1 MKQYQGLTSLL
12 LGGAAILVAQAPAM
26 AAATLVTGVQLRQT
40 SRGVEVFLQTQNGER
55 PQIFTV
61 VRGNDLVAD
70 VINTQLRLPQ
80 GNAFRQDNPYP
91 GIASIVVN
99 QLDANSVRVT
109 VTGTD
114 SPPVGQIAGRDARGI
129 LFGFS
134 PGNGAA
140 AESPAPPSPQ
150 SAGLPGLP
158 PGPSVQ
164 VPPASRPAAPSQ
176 PLPTSPNVLV
186 PNPEVTIDGV
196 PVAPGGVPPAAFS
209 PSAAPPLLPRAIAPP
224 VGDIAI
230 STTDSSGATLD
241 LGTNERVP
249 RLVLR
254 DAPVREVLSLLV
266 RQAGLN
272 VAFSAD
278 MSAQTGQGAQPAQA
292 GQAGQAAAGSEGPKI
307 SLDIENESVQ
317 DVFNY
322 VLRLSGLQAN
332 RIGRTIF
339 VGTRLPNEL
348 RDVVIRTLRMN
359 QVGARQAA
367 GFLASMG
374 AESSVTSTQE
384 QTEVTATPI
393 EGTTQAITRS
403 STRVATKIESLTAPP
418 SANVQPILR
427 GLQVLVDERLNTV
440 TVVGPRR
447 LVEIASAQLVQLD
460 LRQRQVA
467 VNVKIIDVNLSAQD
481 NYNSSFSF
489 GVGDSFFVN
498 DGGSAAVNFGS
509 LNPPSITTTTST
521 PLSPPITANPLAT
534 KTPFSNTSG
543 LMTVPLTGTN
553 GATGVILNPV
563 APATQNPYSPGI
575 SDYTPGTAT
584 TAGSATTGIFPFIQY
599 PKRFL
604 SLLQAQVTSGNAKI
618 LTDPTLVVKEGQQ
631 AQVNLT
637 EDVVSN
643 VQTQTNATATLSTTT
658 TSATIGKAGLILGIQ
673 VLRIDDNGFITLNVT
688 PKVTSVAS
696 TQTFSNNT
704 ISLLA
709 ERSLN
714 SGEIRLR
721 DGQTLILSGIIQE
734 QDRTNVSK
742 IPILGDLPIIGALF
756 RKTTRTNTRAE
767 VIVVMTPQ
775 IIDDSERSPFGYGYT
790 PGRDVRP
797 LIERQGLPNGSSP
810 SR

>member
-1 MKQYQGLTSLL
+1 MRKYQELAFLL
-12 LGGAAILVAQAPAM
+12 LGGGAVLVAQA
-26 AAATLVTGVQLRQT
+26 AAAAAPTQVTGVQVRQT
-40 SRGVEVFLQTQNGER
+40 NQGVEVFLQTENGER

-70 VINTQLRLPQ
+70 VINTQLRLAQ

-91 GIASIVVN
+91 GIASIAVS
-99 QLDANSVRVT
+99 QLDANSIRVT
-109 VTGTD
+109 VTGTG
-114 SPPVGQIAGRDARGI
+114 SPPAGQIVGRDARGI

-134 PGNGAA
+134 PGNGTAA
-140 AESPAPPSPQ
+140 ASPVPPRPP
-150 SAGLPGLP
+150 SAGLPAIP
-158 PGPSVQ
+158 PGPPAQ
-164 VPPASRPAAPSQ
+164 VPPPPRPAAPSQ
-176 PLPTSPNVLV
+176 PLPSSPSVMV
-186 PNPEVTIDGV
+186 PNPEVTIDGM
-196 PVAPGGVPPAAFS
+196 PAAPGSVPPLAAS

-230 STTDSSGATLD
+230 STTDSSGSTLD

-266 RQAGLN
+266 RAAGLN
-272 VAFSAD
+272 IAFSGD
-278 MSAQTGQGAQPAQA
+278 TSAQPGQPGQPAQA
-292 GQAGQAAAGSEGPKI
+292 AQAAAGAEGPRI
-307 SLDIENESVQ
+307 SLDIENEPVQ

-348 RDVVIRTLRMN
+348 RDVVIRTFRMN

-374 AESSVTSTQE
+374 AESSVTTTQE
-384 QTEVTATPI
+384 ETQVTAVPI
-393 EGTTQAITRS
+393 QGTDQAITRT
-403 STRVATKIESLTAPP
+403 STRVATRIEPLTAPP
-418 SANVQPILR
+418 TVNVQPVLR

-447 LVEIASAQLVQLD
+447 QVEIASAQLVQLD
-460 LRQRQVA
+460 LRRRQVA
-467 VNVKIIDVNLSAQD
+467 VNVKIIDVNLSSQD

-498 DGGSAAVNFGS
+498 DGGSAAVNFGG
-509 LNPPSITTTTST
+509 LNPPSRTAATST

-534 KTPFSNTSG
+534 QEPFVN
-543 LMTVPLTGTN
+543 TN
-553 GATGVILNPV
+553 GLTAVPFTGPGGTTGLILDPRAPV
-563 APATQNPYSPGI
+563 TENPYSPGI
-575 SDYTPGTAT
+575 ATYTPGEAD
-584 TAGSATTGIFPFIQY
+584 TAGSATAGMFPFIRY

-604 SLLQAQVTSGNAKI
+604 SLLQAEVVSGNAKI
-618 LTDPTLVVKEGQQ
+618 LTDPTLVVQEGQQ

-637 EDVVSN
+637 QDVIGN
-643 VQTQTNATATLSTTT
+643 VQTQVNATATQSTTT
-658 TSATIGKAGLILGIQ
+658 TTATITKAGLILGVQ
-673 VLRIDDNGFITLNVT
+673 VQRIDDNGFITLNVT
-688 PKVTSVAS
+688 PKVTSIADTES
-696 TQTFSNNT
+696 FGGTT
-704 ISLLA
+704 IALLA
-709 ERSLN
+709 ERSLS

-734 QDRTNVSK
+734 QDRTNVTK
-742 IPILGDLPIIGALF
+742 VPILGDLPIIGALF
-756 RKTTRTNTRAE
+756 RRTNRTNNRAE

-797 LIERQGLPNGSSP
+797 LIQRQGLPTGNSP
-810 SR
+810 NP

>member
-1 MKQYQGLTSLL
+1 MKQYQGLPFLL
-12 LGGAAILVAQAPAM
+12 MGGAAILVAQAPAV
-26 AAATLVTGVQLRQT
+26 AAPTQVTGVQVRKT
-40 SRGVEVFLQTQNGER
+40 SQGVEVFLQTQNGER

-80 GNAFRQDNPYP
+80 GNGFRQDNPYP
-91 GIASIVVN
+91 GITSIVVN
-99 QLDANSVRVT
+99 QLDANSIRVT
-109 VTGTD
+109 VTGTG

-134 PGNGAA
+134 PGNGTA
-140 AESPAPPSPQ
+140 AESPVPPRPPL
-150 SAGLPGLP
+150 AGLPGIP

-164 VPPASRPAAPSQ
+164 VPPPPRPAAPGQ
-176 PLPTSPNVLV
+176 PLPGSPSVMF
-186 PNPEVTIDGV
+186 PNPEVTIDGM
-196 PVAPGGVPPAAFS
+196 PAAPGGVPPAGVS

-266 RQAGLN
+266 RAAGLN
-272 VAFSAD
+272 IAF
-278 MSAQTGQGAQPAQA
+278 TGDAPAQP
-292 GQAGQAAAGSEGPKI
+292 GQPGQPAQAAAGSEGPRV

-348 RDVVIRTLRMN
+348 RDVVIRTFRMN

-374 AESSVTSTQE
+374 AESSVTTTQE
-384 QTEVTATPI
+384 ETQVTAVPI
-393 EGTTQAITRS
+393 QGTDQAITRTN
-403 STRVATKIESLTAPP
+403 TRVATRIEALAAP
-418 SANVQPILR
+418 ATVNVQPILR

-447 LVEIASAQLVQLD
+447 QVEIASAQLVQLD
-460 LRQRQVA
+460 LRRRQVA
-467 VNVKIIDVNLSAQD
+467 VNVKIIDVNLTAAD

-498 DGGSAAVNFGS
+498 DGGSAAVNFGG
-509 LNPPSITTTTST
+509 LNPPSRDAAVNT
-521 PLSPPITANPLAT
+521 PLSPPITANPVAT
-534 KTPFSNTSG
+534 EEPFVN
-543 LMTVPLTGTN
+543 TN
-553 GATGVILNPV
+553 GLTAVPFTGAGGTTGLILDPRAPV
-563 APATQNPYSPGI
+563 TENPYRTGI
-575 SDYTPGTAT
+575 TEYTPGEGES
-584 TAGSATTGIFPFIQY
+584 AGSATFGMFPFIRY
-599 PKRFL
+599 PRRFL
-604 SLLQAQVTSGNAKI
+604 SLLQAQVVSGNAKI
-618 LTDPTLVVKEGQQ
+618 LTDPTLVVQEGQQ

-637 EDVVSN
+637 QDVIGN
-643 VQTQTNATATLSTTT
+643 VQTQVNATATQSTTT
-658 TSATIGKAGLILGIQ
+658 TTATIAKAGLILGVQ
-673 VLRIDDNGFITLNVT
+673 VQRIDDNGFITLNVT
-688 PKVTSVAS
+688 PKVTSIADTES
-696 TQTFSNNT
+696 FGGTT
-704 ISLLA
+704 IALLA

-734 QDRTNVSK
+734 QDRTEVTK
-742 IPILGDLPIIGALF
+742 VPILGDLPIIGALF
-756 RKTTRTNTRAE
+756 RRTNRDNSRAE

-797 LIERQGLPNGSSP
+797 IIQRQGLPNGSSP
-810 SR
+810 NQ

>member
-1 MKQYQGLTSLL
+1 MAGLL
-12 LGGAAILVAQAPAM
+12 LGGAAILVAQAPAT
-26 AAATLVTGVQLRQT
+26 AAPTQVTGVQVRQT

-70 VINTQLRLPQ
+70 VINTELRLPQ
-80 GNAFRQDNPYP
+80 GNGFRQDNPYP

-99 QLDANSVRVT
+99 QLDANSIRVT
-109 VTGTD
+109 VTGTG

-134 PGNGAA
+134 PGNGTAA
-140 AESPAPPSPQ
+140 AVPPRPPL
-150 SAGLPGLP
+150 AGLPGLP

-176 PLPTSPNVLV
+176 PLPGSPSVMF
-186 PNPEVTIDGV
+186 PNPEVTIDGM
-196 PVAPGGVPPAAFS
+196 PAAPGGVPPAGVS

-266 RQAGLN
+266 RAAGLN
-272 VAFSAD
+272 IAFSGDAP
-278 MSAQTGQGAQPAQA
+278 AQTGQGAQPAQA
-292 GQAGQAAAGSEGPKI
+292 AQAGQAAAGSEGPRV

-348 RDVVIRTLRMN
+348 RDVVIRTFRMN

-374 AESSVTSTQE
+374 AESSVTTTQE
-384 QTEVTATPI
+384 QTEVTAVPI
-393 EGTTQAITRS
+393 QGTDQAITRT
-403 STRVATKIESLTAPP
+403 STRVATRIEPLTAPP
-418 SANVQPILR
+418 TVTVQPILR

-447 LVEIASAQLVQLD
+447 QVEIASSQLVQLD
-460 LRQRQVA
+460 LRRRQVA
-467 VNVKIIDVNLSAQD
+467 VNVKIIDVNLTAAD

-498 DGGSAAVNFGS
+498 DGGSAAVNFGG
-509 LNPPSITTTTST
+509 LNPPSRTAATST
-521 PLSPPITANPLAT
+521 PLSPPITANPVAT
-534 KTPFSNTSG
+534 EEPFVDTSG
-543 LMTVPLTGTN
+543 LTAVPFTGQN
-553 GATGVILNPV
+553 GTTGLILDPRAPV
-563 APATQNPYSPGI
+563 TENPYRTGIREYEPGTE
-575 SDYTPGTAT
+575 SDGGTAT
-584 TAGSATTGIFPFIQY
+584 AAMFPFIRY
-599 PKRFL
+599 PRRFL
-604 SLLQAQVTSGNAKI
+604 SLLQAQVVSGNAKI
-618 LTDPTLVVKEGQQ
+618 LTDPTLVVQEGQQ

-637 EDVVSN
+637 QDVIGN
-643 VQTQTNATATLSTTT
+643 VQTQVNATATQSTTT
-658 TSATIGKAGLILGIQ
+658 TTATIAKAGLILGVQ
-673 VLRIDDNGFITLNVT
+673 VQRIDDNGFITLNVT
-688 PKVTSVAS
+688 PKVTSIADTES
-696 TQTFSNNT
+696 FGGTT
-704 ISLLA
+704 IALLA

-734 QDRTNVSK
+734 QDRTEVTK
-742 IPILGDLPIIGALF
+742 VPILGDLPIIGALF
-756 RKTTRTNTRAE
+756 RRTNRDNSRAE

-797 LIERQGLPNGSSP
+797 IIQRQGLPNGSSP
-810 SR
+810 NQ